1 MGTRRGG
8 APASSAGGW
17 AAALVPLGAAKEQAS
32 VMDSINDDLVLVI
45 LDFVDVRQVLT
56 SVAGASHRLR
66 AVTW

>member
-8 APASSAGGW
+8 APDATAGC
-17 AAALVPLGAAKEQAS
+17 AAAPTPLGAVKEQVS

-66 AVTW
+66 AVTR

>member
-8 APASSAGGW
+8 APAATASW
-17 AAALVPLGAAKEQAS
+17 VAAPAPLGAVKEQAS

-66 AVTW
+66 AVSW